1 MAFKLESNP
10 LEGNALFSAPEK
22 EPAPKSSKAQK
33 KPASAPKAKAEK
45 KTAAPAPVPA
55 VDPDSDE
62 YIRATFIV
70 RKDLLRRLK
79 DYAYTDRREI
89 KGVINDILEQALSKI
104 EADYA
109 KRGEKLL
116 HMEGDRGLP
125 ASGSRK

>member
-22 EPAPKSSKAQK
+22 EPAPKSAKTQK
-33 KPASAPKAKAEK
+33 KPAATPKAKTEK
-45 KTAAPAPVPA
+45 IAPAPVPA
-55 VDPDSDE
+55 ADPDSDE